1 MQYKTLVNESFLVVI
16 LDLQEAFLEG
26 WRIDPDNLPV
36 YNFIYNEINLIRDEE
51 RDYEELITENSEE
64 STPAVRK
71 AGRPPA
77 KVK

>member
-1 MQYKTLVNESFLVVI
+1 MQYKTLVNPSFLVVI

-51 RDYEELITENSEE
+51 NDCEELITENSEE